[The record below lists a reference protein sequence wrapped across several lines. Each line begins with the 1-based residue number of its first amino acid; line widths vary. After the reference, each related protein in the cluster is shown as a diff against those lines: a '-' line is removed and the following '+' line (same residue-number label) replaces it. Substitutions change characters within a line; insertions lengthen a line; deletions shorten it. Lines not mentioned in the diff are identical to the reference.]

1 MIKKGFCMKH
11 IPSSLELG
19 YTIIRI
25 ALGIVL
31 VVSGYNKLSF
41 ALTQNTDHLIEI
53 GSTMSLFGITYGYLW
68 WGYVAAF
75 TEFFGGIAFIGE
87 FLTRL
92 AAIPLIFLF
101 IVAIKFHLHKG
112 DPFAV
117 WGFAFICLS
126 ICIGV
131 LIAGKGDDKHSVNYK
146 THE

>member
-1 MIKKGFCMKH
+1 MKH

-31 VVSGYNKLSF
+31 VVSGYNKLSY

-53 GSTMSLFGITYGYLW
+53 GSTMNLFGITSGYLW
-68 WGYVAAF
+68 WGYLAAF
-75 TEFFGGIAFIGE
+75 TEFFGGIALIGE

-92 AAIPLIFLF
+92 AAIPLIGLF

-112 DPFAV
+112 DPFSV
-117 WGFAFICLS
+117 WGFAFLCLS

-131 LIAGKGDDKHSVNYK
+131 LIAGKGDNKNSADHNA
-146 THE
+146 HE